1 MKKIRIAL
9 VDDHLI
15 VRDGM
20 KYLLEEESNIEIVG
34 EGTNGL
40 EAIELVENINPDIL
54 LIDIRMSE
62 MNGIDAVRAINKNKT
77 NTKCIILSMHDS
89 EEYILQ
95 SIDAKA
101 KGYLLK
107 DAGKVE
113 ILKAIKTVF
122 EGGKYYS
129 GDISNVIINNL
140 LQKTSNKKSSKNI
153 ENPFK
158 NKEEPISLETE
169 FHLTKKEIKILS
181 LILLG
186 KTNIEISEELKS
198 SKRTIETHRFNLMK
212 KMTVKNLIEL
222 SDIAKKYNFK

>member
-20 KYLLEEESNIEIVG
+20 KYLLEEESNIDIVG
-34 EGTNGL
+34 EGVNGL
-40 EAIELVENINPDIL
+40 EAIELVKKIKPDVL
-54 LIDIRMSE
+54 LIDIRMPE
-62 MNGIDAVRAINKNKT
+62 MNGIDAVRAINKSAT
-77 NTKCIILSMHDS
+77 TTRCIVLSMHDS
-89 EEYILQ
+89 EEYILD

-107 DAGKVE
+107 DAGKAE

-140 LQKTSNKKSSKNI
+140 LQKNSNQNDSKDT
-153 ENPFK
+153 ENK
-158 NKEEPISLETE
+158 NKEKGISLETE

-186 KTNIEISEELKS
+186 KTNIDISEELKS

-212 KMTVKNLIEL
+212 KMNVKNLIEL
-222 SDIAKKYNFK
+222 SDIAKKYNFR

>member
-1 MKKIRIAL
+1 MEKIRIAL

-20 KYLLEEESNIEIVG
+20 KYLLEDELNITIVG

-40 EAIELVENINPDIL
+40 EAIELVKKIQPDIL
-54 LIDIRMSE
+54 LIDIRMPE
-62 MNGIDAVRAINKNKT
+62 MNGIDAVRAINET
-77 NTKCIILSMHDS
+77 NTNTRCIVLSMHDS
-89 EEYILQ
+89 EEYILD

-101 KGYLLK
+101 EGYLLK
-107 DAGKVE
+107 DVGKVE
-113 ILKAIKTVF
+113 ILKAIKTVH

-140 LQKTSNKKSSKNI
+140 LQNNSSEKHVEVPVSNN
-153 ENPFK
+153 EQV
-158 NKEEPISLETE
+158 ISLEKE

-186 KTNIEISEELKS
+186 KTNIEISEELNN
-198 SKRTIETHRFNLMK
+198 SKRTVETHRFNLMK
-212 KMTVKNLIEL
+212 KMNVKNLIEL
-222 SDIAKKYNFK
+222 SDIAKKYKFR